1 MPQPDAGLPYPAQPG
16 GLGFDVSGC
25 PRTGSFSFAY
35 SLFLDV
41 ARQFNSVYK
50 CVFYYYVFT
59 GFCCSFTC
67 PQNNQ
72 GLCTYFSL
80 LVEC

>member
-50 CVFYYYVFT
+50 CVFY
-59 GFCCSFTC
+59 
-67 PQNNQ
+67 
-72 GLCTYFSL
+72 
-80 LVEC
+80 

>member
-41 ARQFNSVYK
+41 ARQFNMFTSV
-50 CVFYYYVFT
+50 CFINM
-59 GFCCSFTC
+59 CSRAFAAVLHVPKITKHFAHIFR
-67 PQNNQ
+67 
-72 GLCTYFSL
+72 Y
-80 LVEC
+80 